1 MINVRFIKYLSTPFY
16 ADEGISF
23 LDLRFEN
30 DVKMYGTQAAR
41 CLSMKDSQFENDV
54 KMYGTQASLI
64 VFLHLGEFENDVKM
78 YGTQALKI

>member
-30 DVKMYGTQAAR
+30 DVKMYGTQAKQTYDLMCR
-41 CLSMKDSQFENDV
+41 LFENDV
-54 KMYGTQASLI
+54 KMYGTQAKLI
-64 VFLHLGEFENDVKM
+64 VI
-78 YGTQALKI
+78 TA